1 MAPFDILGYLYKR
14 SRNLVLFTYGRLYSL
29 IFFDRHI
36 KLEGRASAKI
46 HSATHLVIQ
55 NSKIIV
61 EDGTAKIGYLTGW
74 GLKENCRIR
83 MTDSTLHIIGDVS
96 LRPGLSIWAVGATI
110 VIRNGTVINQQTRIV
125 AHRRVEI
132 GEHCHIAPNVTI
144 MDNDMHKHATGAEK
158 PVLECK
164 EVLIKDHVWIGIN
177 AIILKGVTIGEGAI
191 VAAGSVVTEDVRDRT
206 LVGGVPAR
214 AIQEDVVWEA

>member
-1 MAPFDILGYLYKR
+1 MTAFDIMGHLYR
-14 SRNLVLFTYGRLYSL
+14 RLHNTICFGCGRLHYL
-29 IFFDRHI
+29 IFFDRHVE
-36 KLEGRASAKI
+36 LVGRARAKI
-46 HSATHLVIQ
+46 HPATHIVMQ

-96 LRPGLSIWAVGATI
+96 LRPGFSIWAVGASI
-110 VIRNGTVINQQTRIV
+110 VIRNGTVINQQTMIV
-125 AHRRVEI
+125 AHSRVEI
-132 GEHCHIAPNVTI
+132 GEHCHIARNVTI

-158 PVLECK
+158 PVLKCK
-164 EVLIKDHVWIGIN
+164 EVLIKDHVWIGMN
-177 AIILKGVTIGEGAI
+177 ALILKGVTIGEGAI
-191 VAAGSVVTEDVRDRT
+191 VAAGSIVTKDVRDRT